1 MAGST
6 SPRHL
11 AAASFCALLILNT
24 STAWGAGFAIK
35 EQSSTAQG
43 NAFAGATAGADDIS
57 YMFFNPAGLTRHEE
71 SQVLG
76 AQSYIIPNSRAKDVE
91 GTVNPAVGGGAI
103 EGGRN
108 SGDIGE
114 DALVPALYAMWAPTT
129 DLRFGLGINAP
140 FGLTTDNEDDYV
152 GRYHG
157 TRSELATI
165 NINPVVAYKLTDW
178 FSVGAGL
185 QVQYIETQ
193 LKNAVDFGTIG
204 AALGG
209 TPGSFAD
216 DGEANL
222 RGDDVAFGFNVGL
235 MLETWEGG
243 RIGAA
248 YRSEI
253 DHDIE
258 GNVDFD
264 LGTGVG
270 GAVAAASPGNFVNTS
285 ASADFTSPDMA
296 SVGIY
301 QDITDE
307 WAVMGEVVW
316 TDWSDFNELRIE
328 FDSAQD
334 DSVTVEDWDDSLF
347 FAIGTTYKPQAVEGL
362 TLRLGLAYDQ
372 TPIPNDTRTPRIPG
386 NDRYW
391 VSIGAGYKPFDWT
404 EITLSY
410 THIFVEDGN
419 IDLSI
424 ADDANNAARGDLT
437 ASYEQH
443 IDIITLSGRIIF

>member
-1 MAGST
+1 MAGSP

-11 AAASFCALLILNT
+11 AAASVCALLILNT
-24 STAWGAGFAIK
+24 GTAWGAGFAIK

-57 YMFFNPAGLTRHEE
+57 YMFFNPAGITRHEE

-76 AQSYIIPNSRAKDVE
+76 SQSYIIPTSRAKDFE
-91 GTVNPAVGGGAI
+91 GTTATTAVI
-103 EGGRN
+103 QGGRN
-108 SGDIGE
+108 TGDIGE
-114 DALVPALYAMWAPTT
+114 EALVPALYAMWAVTP
-129 DLRFGLGINAP
+129 DLRLGLGINAP
-140 FGLTTDNEDDYV
+140 FGLVTDNENDFV

-157 TRSELATI
+157 TRSELETI

-178 FSVGAGL
+178 FSIGAGL
-185 QVQYIETQ
+185 QVQYLETQ
-193 LKNAVDFGTIG
+193 LKNAIDFGLLAGG
-204 AALGG
+204 AGGDPAL
-209 TPGSFAD
+209 
-216 DGEANL
+216 DGDANL
-222 RGDDVAFGFNVGL
+222 RGDDIAFGFNAGVL
-235 MLETWEGG
+235 FDTWEGG
-243 RIGAA
+243 RIGFA

-264 LGTGVG
+264 LGPIGAGVAGATGAFVAT
-270 GAVAAASPGNFVNTS
+270 GAN
-285 ASADFTSPDMA
+285 ADFTSPDTA
-296 SVGIY
+296 SVGLY

-307 WAVMGEVVW
+307 WAVMGEVAW

-328 FDSAQD
+328 FDNPNQD
-334 DSVTVEDWDDSLF
+334 DSVTVEDWEDSLF
-347 FAIGTTYKPQAVEGL
+347 FAIGTTYKPKAVEGL

-424 ADDANNAARGDLT
+424 ADDDNNRFRGNVT